1 MCGSKSSRIPRWE
14 EEEGPGEGSVFDW
27 RLSLFFISIAHSR
40 SPAHPAI
47 FVAPFDKRTPPRGLT
62 KQKDSAMEGEGWWSN
77 QRGGRKEWGTARYEA
92 ERGGSLS
99 LLSHP
104 VLLLFGAASGCGQ
117 TRKSGGGGGARSRWQ
132 TIQVCLSLE
141 FSWPTVEKSKKSWL
155 ASCWPE
161 SVFLCLGPPSLLQ
174 PYWGCWTIPQILP
187 PPLAGGG
194 VSPQSHLQAGR
205 AVLHGSLALEEE
217 EKWDFKQGFFSS
229 LFYSIQRFI
238 ISEPKR
244 RIWPLTS
251 SGCGQTV
258 IQTDPFQKL
267 VCCPLPGVMAARQTT
282 TTQSRRRKW
291 KH

>member
-27 RLSLFFISIAHSR
+27 RQSLFFISIAHSR

-187 PPLAGGG
+187 PPIGWRWCVTSIPPPGWQGCAPWFLSFGRGGEMRFQTG
-194 VSPQSHLQAGR
+194 LFFIP
-205 AVLHGSLALEEE
+205 VLLNTALHHQWTKEEDLTFDL
-217 EKWDFKQGFFSS
+217 KWVWSDCN
-229 LFYSIQRFI
+229 
-238 ISEPKR
+238 PN
-244 RIWPLTS
+244 WPLSKAGLLSPTWCH
-251 SGCGQTV
+251 GGQTNNNN
-258 IQTDPFQKL
+258 TK
-267 VCCPLPGVMAARQTT
+267 
-282 TTQSRRRKW
+282 
-291 KH
+291 